1 MKIKQLSIFLENKSG
16 RLAEVTKVLAD
27 AGIDMRALVISDTT
41 DFGILRLIVD
51 QYDKAYS
58 ILKENEFTVSLTD
71 VVVVGISDE
80 VGSLASVLQLL
91 DKLGIGIEYMY
102 AFLNR
107 KVGEVAAVL
116 RVEDVNMTIE
126 LLLSNNVK
134 VLSKEDL

>member
-1 MKIKQLSIFLENKSG
+1 MQIKQLSIFLENKSG
-16 RLAEVTKVLAD
+16 RVAEVTKILAD
-27 AGIDMRALVISDTT
+27 AGIDMRALVVSDTT

-58 ILKENEFTVSLTD
+58 ILKENKFTVSLTD

-91 DKLGIGIEYMY
+91 NKLGIGIEYMY

-107 KVGEVAAVL
+107 EVGEVAAVL

>member
-1 MKIKQLSIFLENKSG
+1 MQIKQLSIFLENKSG
-16 RLAEVTKVLAD
+16 RLAEVTRILAD

-80 VGSLASVLQLL
+80 VGSLADVLQLL
-91 DKLGIGIEYMY
+91 DELGIGIEYMY

-107 KVGEVAAVL
+107 KAGEVAAVL
-116 RVEDVNMTIE
+116 RVENVNKTVEM
-126 LLLSNNVK
+126 LLNNNVK

>member
-1 MKIKQLSIFLENKSG
+1 MQIKQLSIFLENKSG
-16 RLAEVTKVLAD
+16 RVAEVTKILAD

-58 ILKENEFTVSLTD
+58 ILKENKFTVSLTD

-91 DKLGIGIEYMY
+91 NKLGIGIEYMY

-107 KVGEVAAVL
+107 EVGEVAAVL